1 MSVETGVRQTK
12 KINKL
17 VQYRYGFLFNFYS
30 LQKALF
36 SPQLLLPSK
45 DNTKLCGLAFFKWLG
60 SPAMADVVY
69 SYVVIWGDQVRFNK
83 YILPRLTVLIPTFTL
98 TVFGT
103 VTKMVLLSCSMDI
116 FRAFYYFMNYNI
128 LTNIN
133 NPDIY

>member
-30 LQKALF
+30 LLKALF

-69 SYVVIWGDQVRFNK
+69 SYVVIWGVQVRFNK

-103 VTKMVLLSCSMDI
+103 VTNGLIVMFYRYILSILLFFELQYSQESK
-116 FRAFYYFMNYNI
+116 
-128 LTNIN
+128 
-133 NPDIY
+133 